1 MRSRWG
7 EFVHSLWTFLTPDVH
22 MRLCS
27 CVLLLSYSVQEPVY
41 RAALSG
47 FGLSVY
53 QKPFLIGELM
63 TQEHT
68 CLPVFKGSHRVF
80 MRRPKRKKKES
91 SETNSVGGK

>member
-7 EFVHSLWTFLTPDVH
+7 EFVHSLWTFLIPDVH